1 MMQKG
6 RPTRFSN
13 RYFSD
18 RQEKKIAKA
27 VGGKQVANSGATTF
41 NKGDVV
47 TDNILIEAKTV
58 TKPQKTFTV
67 KKEWI
72 EKNQEEAFAMGKSYS
87 AVAID
92 FGDGVQHYII
102 SQSLFNKLV
111 DILDKD

>member
-1 MMQKG
+1 MNNK
-6 RPTRFSN
+6 PTRF
-13 RYFSD
+13 FSS
-18 RQEKKIAKA
+18 RQEKRVAKL
-27 VGGKQVANSGATTF
+27 VGGKQVPNSGAIRF
-41 NKGDVV
+41 GAGDV
-47 TDNILIEAKTV
+47 TTSRILIECKTV

-111 DILDKD
+111 DVLDND

>member
-1 MMQKG
+1 MIPSGK
-6 RPTRFSN
+6 PTRF
-13 RYFSD
+13 FSS
-18 RQEKKIAKA
+18 RQEKKVAKA
-27 VGGKQVANSGATTF
+27 VGGKVVPNSGAIRF
-41 NKGDVV
+41 GAGDVQ
-47 TDNILIEAKTV
+47 TKSILLECKTV

-67 KKEWI
+67 KREWI

-111 DILDKD
+111 DVLDND

>member
-1 MMQKG
+1 MIPSG
-6 RPTRFSN
+6 RPTRFYSN
-13 RYFSD
+13 A
-18 RQEKKIAKA
+18 QEKKIAKA

-67 KKEWI
+67 KKEGI

-92 FGDGVQHYII
+92 FGDGIQHYII

-111 DILDKD
+111 DVLDND